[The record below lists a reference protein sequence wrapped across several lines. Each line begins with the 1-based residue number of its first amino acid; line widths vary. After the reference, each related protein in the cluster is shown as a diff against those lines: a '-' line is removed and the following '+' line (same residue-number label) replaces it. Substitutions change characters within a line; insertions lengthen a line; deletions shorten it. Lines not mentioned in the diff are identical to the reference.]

1 VNGRTDDRSVDAVRW
16 WVRRYTAG
24 LDPAIRA
31 ARRAEIDSDL
41 VEHER
46 WRRDAGWPPARIAR
60 ERVRRTLVGVPADI
74 GWRRDRLRSHVRHA
88 GLMSLVG
95 VVTSVAQMFL
105 GAYLWAFAIYLRGHT
120 ELADQRVLGRSPLT
134 GFDNYIDAPG
144 AGVAA
149 LIIGMLGCVLAVG
162 AAARP
167 VSPVLSNASS
177 MPIAMLATLFFWM
190 GVWPVAIIV
199 LVGASID
206 LAVRVPSSTPS

>member
-1 VNGRTDDRSVDAVRW
+1 MNGRTDDRSVDAVRW

-31 ARRAEIDSDL
+31 ARQAEIESDL

-46 WRRDAGWPPARIAR
+46 WRRDAGWMPARIAR
-60 ERVRRTLVGVPADI
+60 ERVSRTLVGVPADI
-74 GWRRDRLRSHVRHA
+74 GWRRDRLCSQVRHA

-95 VVTSVAQMFL
+95 AVTSVAQLFL

-120 ELADQRVLGRSPLT
+120 VVADQRVLGRSPLA
-134 GFDNYIDAPG
+134 GFDHYIDARG
-144 AGVAA
+144 AAVAA

-167 VSPVLSNASS
+167 ISPVISNASS

-190 GVWPVAIIV
+190 GVWPLAIIV

-206 LAVRVPSSTPS
+206 LAVRAQPPTPS